1 MKAKKLYILSII
13 SWLFFSAASAQEFKT
28 NERISVQLKKGMVP
42 GTKIS
47 PDAPVKKIQDDTEP
61 EQKISVPLKQQLLR
75 GTYPG
80 MIVAKTAP
88 ASTAPVVQA
97 GKAILPSNAKPFVP
111 ESRQPV
117 VMPVMQDDVKP
128 EAAAVNKKE
137 AIKEVPVQ
145 GQQKQQEFL

>member
-1 MKAKKLYILSII
+1 MKANKFYIPCLVSL
-13 SWLFFSAASAQEFKT
+13 LFFSAVNAQEFKT
-28 NERISVQLKKGMVP
+28 NESVSAQLKKGTVP

-88 ASTAPVVQA
+88 ASTAPIVQA

-117 VMPVMQDDVKP
+117 VMPVMQEDVKP

-145 GQQKQQEFL
+145 GQQKQ